1 MHHASFFFFFRSSF
15 LEKFSKISVCTAI
28 DMMRLK
34 TITINNG
41 CLKTGKYI
49 FNESAI
55 ISFVF
60 FIAAVNALAVRSSIK
75 RLFHRFFSN
84 LFDSFF
90 SLSYFKRQKKK
101 RCDCRIRISD
111 TRSNE
116 SIEALS
122 LSFFNTLQYIFCLYA
137 YANRHRVARLR
148 LTWKI
153 LIAIQYGEV

>member
-75 RLFHRFFSN
+75 RLFHRFF
-84 LFDSFF
+84 F
-90 SLSYFKRQKKK
+90 
-101 RCDCRIRISD
+101 
-111 TRSNE
+111 
-116 SIEALS
+116 
-122 LSFFNTLQYIFCLYA
+122 
-137 YANRHRVARLR
+137 
-148 LTWKI
+148 
-153 LIAIQYGEV
+153 